1 MPAEVNLPE
10 CDWTGIAALDLGAF
24 GAEWPA
30 TAGFVVQRGF
40 TRMILDRS
48 APFGDPG
55 LVYAAVGP
63 ELG

>member
-10 CDWTGIAALDLGAF
+10 CDWTGISALDLRAF
-24 GAEWPA
+24 GAGWLA

-40 TRMILDRS
+40 TRMILDRY

-55 LVYAAVGP
+55 LVYAAAGP